1 MNSIKKFNAHRDIRI
16 DRVKAHHTYLKPKK
30 VKGQARDDTDWEG
43 DWQGNLRAPWE
54 LSHVKGLQAGKPKKK
69 LDRERIFDTKDDGK
83 SLPKIK
89 ETKKEKLSRA
99 FVMMDSKKYHQI
111 DDGRFVAAGL

>member
-1 MNSIKKFNAHRDIRI
+1 MSLRKFDTHRDIRL

-30 VKGQARDDTDWEG
+30 VKGQGRDDTDWEIDAG
-43 DWQGNLRAPWE
+43 QNNLKAPWE
-54 LSHVKGLQAGKPKKK
+54 LKHVKGLQAGKPKKN
-69 LDRERIFDTKDDGK
+69 LDRKRIFDTTNDGK
-83 SLPKIK
+83 PLPKIK

-111 DDGRFVAAGL
+111 DDGRFVAASL